1 MKHIFFAF
9 PAGAAGVALILYR
22 LSAAIWIAGM
32 GDRVTVYD
40 VNLSALAYLAS
51 FGLLVGFPTR
61 LIAAACAIAATI
73 IAATAPIHAIACS
86 AAFILSMMA
95 LALIGPG
102 AYSVDAVLFG
112 RRTVQLPG

>member
-9 PAGAAGVALILYR
+9 PAGVAGAALILYR

-32 GDRVTVYD
+32 VGSITGYD
-40 VNLSALAYLAS
+40 VKLSALAYLTS
-51 FGLLVGFPTR
+51 LGLLVGFPTR
-61 LIAAACAIAATI
+61 LIAVACAIAAAI
-73 IAATAPIHAIACS
+73 ITAVAPIYPLACS

-102 AYSVDAVLFG
+102 AYSIDAVLFG
-112 RRTVQLPG
+112 RRTIQLPG